1 MVAFA
6 GAEQTKARQFSMYA
20 FGILSDLELDGQELA
35 ANKNDF
41 MQIFDR
47 SI

>member
-1 MVAFA
+1 
-6 GAEQTKARQFSMYA
+6 MYA

-41 MQIFDR
+41 MQVFDR